1 MRVEVGTIFRPI
13 FNSNI
18 NQFVEENF
26 ILMKLNAMSEVTEV
40 IKDVADDD
48 KRPSQEE
55 TSGMQLLDLP
65 NEVSSDI
72 RHLPT

>member
-1 MRVEVGTIFRPI
+1 
-13 FNSNI
+13 
-18 NQFVEENF
+18 
-26 ILMKLNAMSEVTEV
+26 MKLNAMSEVTEV